1 MVAVP
6 LCCAILLRTQVLSM
20 TGLKAHYVAT
30 AVLDSELF
38 PATFWCLSAVD
49 LYAAVWLCR
58 QVHAVHA
65 LEGNL
70 AVVPLFYMEVFPV
83 MSFVAVPFR
92 APVGLRA
99 QKLPVYTPK

>member
-1 MVAVP
+1 MA
-6 LCCAILLRTQVLSM
+6 
-20 TGLKAHYVAT
+20 GLQTDYIVAT
-30 AVLDSELF
+30 VLDRELL
-38 PATFWCLSAVD
+38 PATGWRLSTID
-49 LYAAVWLCR
+49 LYATVRLCR
-58 QVHAVHA
+58 QVHAVHT

-70 AVVPLFYMEVFPV
+70 AVVPPFYMEVFPV